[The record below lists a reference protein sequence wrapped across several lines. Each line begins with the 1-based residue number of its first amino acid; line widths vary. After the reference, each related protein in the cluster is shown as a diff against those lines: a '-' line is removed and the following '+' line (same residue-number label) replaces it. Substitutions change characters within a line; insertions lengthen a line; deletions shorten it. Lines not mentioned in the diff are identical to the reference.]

1 MSTHATP
8 HLTLVSWIVL
18 SMFAGSHAQTVT
30 VAAAGDI
37 ACSQIS
43 DIDAEHCQM
52 AATADL
58 IAGRG
63 VSAVLALGDL
73 QYPQGSYSDFL
84 NAYDQ
89 SWGRFKEITH
99 PTPGNHEYY
108 LYDAQGYYRYFGA
121 KAHEARDSYYSFDLG
136 AWHIVALNSNCFFV
150 GGCDADSAQVA
161 WLQRDLRAHPRECVL
176 AYWHHPRFSSGRHGS
191 DSTFQAFW
199 NTLGSGGVDVV
210 LNGHDHLYERFAPQL
225 ADGTPDSKGIR
236 EFVVGTGGAS
246 FYKTTS
252 RQPNSEVVGE
262 NTFGVLLLTLAA
274 DGYTWSFES
283 ASGTAFTDAGSDTC
297 H

>member
-1 MSTHATP
+1 MPATL

-18 SMFAGSHAQTVT
+18 SIFASSYAQTVT

-37 ACSQIS
+37 ACGPTS

-58 IAGRG
+58 IAGKD

-73 QYPQGSYSDFL
+73 QYPQGSYNDFL
-84 NAYDQ
+84 NAYDK
-89 SWGRFKEITH
+89 SWGRFKAITY

-121 KAHEARDSYYSFDLG
+121 AAHEARSGFYSFDLG
-136 AWHIVALNSNCFFV
+136 AWHIVALNSNCFSV
-150 GGCDADSAQVA
+150 GGCDVDSAQIA
-161 WLQRDLRAHPRECVL
+161 WLQQDLRAHPAKCIL

-191 DSTFQAFW
+191 DSTFEAFW
-199 NTLGSGGVDVV
+199 DILGSAGVDVV
-210 LNGHDHLYERFAPQL
+210 LGGHDHLYERFAPQL
-225 ADGTPDSKGIR
+225 ADGAPDPKGIR

-246 FYKTTS
+246 FYQTTS

-262 NTFGVLLLTLAA
+262 HTFGVLFLTLAA

-283 ASGTAFTDAGSDTC
+283 AAGTVFTDAGSDTC